1 MTRQPVNLSTLA
13 ATVTVVLW
21 ALSFIAIRS
30 AGHAFTP
37 GVMALGRLAVAVVA
51 LVAIVI
57 TLRRKRLRSAFIPPR
72 GRALA
77 LVVAYGVAWFGAYT
91 VVLNWAEQHID
102 AGTAALLVNFAP
114 ILVAVFAG
122 FFLGE
127 GFSPPL
133 VIGIAIGFVG
143 VVLITFGG
151 GSAHAD
157 WLGVGLGLLAALLY
171 AAGVLLQ
178 KVALGAVDAVS
189 ATFWGALAGLV
200 VTLPFL
206 PAAITEVGQASA
218 ADLGWV
224 VFLGVGPTAVAF
236 TTWAYA
242 LARTDAGT
250 MAATT
255 LVVPALV
262 IILSWLLLDEVP
274 TGLRIAGGALSL
286 AGVALTRGLIPV
298 PRRRSGVPRPV
309 ARGARVE
316 SELKEHEIEP

>member
-1 MTRQPVNLSTLA
+1 M
-13 ATVTVVLW
+13 
-21 ALSFIAIRS
+21 
-30 AGHAFTP
+30 
-37 GVMALGRLAVAVVA
+37 
-51 LVAIVI
+51 
-57 TLRRKRLRSAFIPPR
+57 
-72 GRALA
+72 
-77 LVVAYGVAWFGAYT
+77 VAYGVAWFGAYT

-157 WLGVGLGLLAALLY
+157 WLGVGLRLLAALLY

-206 PAAITEVGQASA
+206 PAAITEVGQGSA